1 VNRPHAAWPPRL
13 GLCRC
18 GRQRP
23 SGLAWLLGLALV
35 AWSLAAASAAQ
46 PDTPLPATPAPPEIM
61 RNKPPIPDLL
71 LKDKREGSY
80 FTGLPLIGVTP
91 ESGVILG
98 GTIQWYDNGSK
109 DSPFFAYA
117 PYRKKVN
124 AQIDVGTKGRQEYI
138 LEYDQPYIADSPWRI
153 RASGAYLVYEFEDY
167 FGVGEETLGT
177 LQFPGTPGVTYDR
190 ANDYF
195 DALKDNRGGQNW
207 ARYNYYDRRQI
218 LFSVNVERD
227 FLGGLL
233 RPLAGLQIS
242 HVDVR
247 D

>member
-1 VNRPHAAWPPRL
+1 
-13 GLCRC
+13 
-18 GRQRP
+18 
-23 SGLAWLLGLALV
+23 
-35 AWSLAAASAAQ
+35 
-46 PDTPLPATPAPPEIM
+46 M

-138 LEYDQPYIADSPWRI
+138 MEYDQPYIADLPWRI
-153 RASGAYLVYEFEDY
+153 RASGAYLVYEFENY
-167 FGVGEETLGT
+167 FGVGKETLGT
-177 LQFPGTPGVTYDR
+177 L
-190 ANDYF
+190 
-195 DALKDNRGGQNW
+195 
-207 ARYNYYDRRQI
+207 
-218 LFSVNVERD
+218 
-227 FLGGLL
+227 
-233 RPLAGLQIS
+233 
-242 HVDVR
+242 
-247 D
+247 